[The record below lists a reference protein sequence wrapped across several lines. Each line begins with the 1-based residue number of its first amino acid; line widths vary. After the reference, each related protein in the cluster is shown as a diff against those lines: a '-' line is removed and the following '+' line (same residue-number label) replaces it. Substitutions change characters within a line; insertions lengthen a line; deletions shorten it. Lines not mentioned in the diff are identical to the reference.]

1 MSLTMMSGEVRYF
14 VNDQSAPIG
23 TPPTIIS
30 TLDEARRV
38 AASKGKAKI
47 VKSSGGAVWMLEV
60 WENGSCT
67 YASWLAE

>member
-1 MSLTMMSGEVRYF
+1 MSEAMTNNEVRYF

-23 TPPTIIS
+23 TPPTIVS

-38 AASKGKAKI
+38 AASKAKAKI

-60 WENGSCT
+60 WENGVCT